1 MHRVLLSRFA
11 GLAGRLL
18 ASVVAVAGSPNT
30 ADYPLRV
37 HLYQVSQHSHYV
49 RGMLDFVDG
58 EGRANL
64 FENSEAHAFDYR
76 FRCGERLMTSPGY
89 ETYLARWRKPGRELD
104 ILLPVMGKPNA
115 AGSCVLK
122 VEMKNSAYVRHNG
135 ALEEQPVAAFKE
147 WMEKHQYDPEHG
159 RNESVNQASSA
170 ANTGTAANPPQ

>member
-1 MHRVLLSRFA
+1 MNSAATSCFI
-11 GLAGRLL
+11 GLAGCLL
-18 ASVVAVAGSPNT
+18 VSVGAAAGSVNT
-30 ADYPLRV
+30 TDYPLRV

-76 FRCGERLMTSPGY
+76 FRCRERLMTSTGY
-89 ETYLARWRKPGRELD
+89 ETYLARWKKTGREIDL
-104 ILLPVMGKPNA
+104 LLPVMGKPNA
-115 AGSCVLK
+115 GGSCTLK

-135 ALEEQPVAAFKE
+135 GLEEESVAAFKE

-159 RNESVNQASSA
+159 RNEPVNQASST
-170 ANTGTAANPPQ
+170 ANSGTAANPQ